1 MLLTHISENKEILRK
16 IWKATDLDKNTP
28 HHIAAKAKNLDILKV
43 TVILCAKLGSSFI
56 PIDAHAIQFILS

>member
-1 MLLTHISENKEILRK
+1 MLRK

-43 TVILCAKLGSSFI
+43 TETVSTKLSLFIII
-56 PIDAHAIQFILS
+56 PIDTHEVQFILS